1 MKFIKYWVILK
12 LEWQKF
18 LEYRGDIL
26 VYTLSG
32 SIIPFV
38 ALGVWLAVISSGG
51 KTIFSQSE
59 LIIYFLLA
67 IWVNIFISAWSAYF
81 IGEDIKNGDFSNYL
95 LKPFSLLEHNLANNI
110 GEKSFKL
117 VIASIFVLTIGYVL
131 LGSIAIEANI
141 SAISFL
147 LFLISLLFAAT
158 IYFFIDM
165 CIGLATFWVHDNEFL
180 RYFNNIL
187 RDFFSGRIIPVA
199 FLPGIFYTIGLA
211 LPFRYILSFPIEV
224 LLNKLDSF
232 SLISGFSLQIL
243 WLLIFI
249 FLYHLLYKQGIR
261 AYQAF
266 GS

>member
-1 MKFIKYWVILK
+1 MKFKKYWVILK

-26 VYTLSG
+26 VYTVSG

-38 ALGVWLAVISSGG
+38 ALGIWLAVISSGG

-117 VIASIFVLTIGYVL
+117 VIASIFVVIVGYIL
-131 LGSIAIEANI
+131 LGNMALEANI
-141 SAISFL
+141 SVMSFI
-147 LFLISLLFAAT
+147 LFLVSLLFAAI

-165 CIGLATFWVHDNEFL
+165 CIGLATFWIHDNEFL

-187 RDFFSGRIIPVA
+187 RDFFSGRIIPIA
-199 FLPGIFYTIGLA
+199 FLPGIFYTTALI

-224 LLNKLDSF
+224 LLNKLDTL
-232 SLISGFSLQIL
+232 SLVSGFSIQMF
-243 WLLIFI
+243 WLLIFS
-249 FLYHLLYKQGIR
+249 FLYNLLYKQGIKT
-261 AYQAF
+261 YQAF